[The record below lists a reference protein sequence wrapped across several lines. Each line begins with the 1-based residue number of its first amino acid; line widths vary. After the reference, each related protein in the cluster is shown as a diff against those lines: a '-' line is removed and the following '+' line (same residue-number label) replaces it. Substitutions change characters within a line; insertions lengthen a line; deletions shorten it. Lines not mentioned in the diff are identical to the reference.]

1 MYDNVDYL
9 LQFLNSSEETKSNYV
24 LVGYFYKIL
33 NHLINSQSSKIVQY
47 LFDYPKKKEFDVL
60 SLLVK
65 NMNRKSMGEII
76 NKLLLFNEEIDDN
89 FPQKK
94 VELLTNVI
102 EELKN
107 AKEQDKYECICSTLE
122 ADFYNKSFV
131 AYFFKEEKFIQMLY
145 SILDESKDNPKKIN
159 AVMKLLIRINEN
171 ILKNID
177 GRCTTPVEQEN
188 PMEIINMFSNNYAL
202 EDNNK
207 EVDADM
213 EQIVKN
219 MIVNLINSLE
229 KNQFS
234 FLDDLDDYS
243 AKENTEF
250 NSTYL
255 RPQKKMGMKKL
266 AQIELFRTII
276 DIIVNAYGKCN
287 LEEQA
292 LKIINIIKEKKIFP
306 KINKL
311 FFDFPFCNLYQA
323 YYNQIID
330 IVLNELSPK
339 ELIETVFEKE
349 EKNLIQNLI
358 DNSLNNMKFNFNSD
372 KIAFHPNFSFEV
384 SLLTKIFSSSN
395 EHLKNLIKE
404 NKNLEVFNKII
415 GDEVKK
421 IFEQKLLLSE
431 NEIQFSAHEEAE
443 EKKPMVF
450 FGSKTFMDLL
460 EEDIAIYKIYLEN
473 GDYQKA
479 LNEKI
484 EKAKLEQEKL
494 EKELEEEKKKE
505 EEDFVAEEEEQE
517 DKKGDLKGSVNL
529 EGQDEDEENNK
540 NDEEKEEKNNE
551 NETGGEEKVESSN
564 EEETA
569 EEEKKDYN
577 EVNYWKPEIKS
588 NDDIMSAILNDL
600 DD

>member
-1 MYDNVDYL
+1 M
-9 LQFLNSSEETKSNYV
+9 
-24 LVGYFYKIL
+24 
-33 NHLINSQSSKIVQY
+33 
-47 LFDYPKKKEFDVL
+47 
-60 SLLVK
+60 
-65 NMNRKSMGEII
+65 
-76 NKLLLFNEEIDDN
+76 
-89 FPQKK
+89 
-94 VELLTNVI
+94 
-102 EELKN
+102 
-107 AKEQDKYECICSTLE
+107 
-122 ADFYNKSFV
+122 
-131 AYFFKEEKFIQMLY
+131 
-145 SILDESKDNPKKIN
+145 
-159 AVMKLLIRINEN
+159 
-171 ILKNID
+171 
-177 GRCTTPVEQEN
+177 
-188 PMEIINMFSNNYAL
+188 
-202 EDNNK
+202 
-207 EVDADM
+207 
-213 EQIVKN
+213 
-219 MIVNLINSLE
+219 
-229 KNQFS
+229 
-234 FLDDLDDYS
+234 DDLDDYS

>member
-1 MYDNVDYL
+1 
-9 LQFLNSSEETKSNYV
+9 
-24 LVGYFYKIL
+24 
-33 NHLINSQSSKIVQY
+33 
-47 LFDYPKKKEFDVL
+47 
-60 SLLVK
+60 
-65 NMNRKSMGEII
+65 MNRKSMGEII
-76 NKLLLFNEEIDDN
+76 NKLLLFNEEIDEN
-89 FPQKK
+89 FPKKK

-102 EELKN
+102 EELKIS
-107 AKEQDKYECICSTLE
+107 KEQDKYECICSTLE

-131 AYFFKEEKFIQMLY
+131 ADFFKEEKFIQMLY
-145 SILDESKDNPKKIN
+145 NILDESKDNPKKIN

-171 ILKNID
+171 ILRNIE

-213 EQIVKN
+213 EQITKN

-255 RPQKKMGMKKL
+255 RPQKKMGLKKL

-292 LKIINIIKEKKIFP
+292 LKIINTIKEKKIFS

-330 IVLNELSPK
+330 IVINELSPK

-358 DNSLNNMKFNFNSD
+358 DNSLNNMKFNFNSN

-384 SLLTKIFSSSN
+384 SLLTKIFSSTN

-421 IFEQKLLLSE
+421 VFDQKLLLSD
-431 NEIQFSAHEEAE
+431 NEIQFSAHEETE

-460 EEDIAIYKIYLEN
+460 EEDIGIYKIYLEN

-479 LNEKI
+479 LDEKI
-484 EKAKLEQEKL
+484 EKAKLEQENL
-494 EKELEEEKKKE
+494 EKKLEEEKKKD

-517 DKKGDLKGSVNL
+517 DKKGDLKGSAN
-529 EGQDEDEENNK
+529 EMGQEE
-540 NDEEKEEKNNE
+540 DEEKEEKNNE
-551 NETGGEEKVESSN
+551 NEIGGEEKVESSN
-564 EEETA
+564 EEETT

-577 EVNYWKPEIKS
+577 EVNFWKPEIKS
-588 NDDIMSAILNDL
+588 NDSIMSAILNDL